1 MLDAHHIWRPTFQ
14 TSEPI
19 RNLSTTGN
27 ACNSK
32 AGEVDKGVSLGFA
45 GKPVWYATC
54 SRSND
59 RPPSITW
66 KVLEKDTQ
74 CTPLAS
80 TDMSTH
86 AHIHWYTHVHTHIG
100 ALNMHKLTQLHTHQ
114 ISTLNRLL
122 LFYISSQYSNLFY
135 IVYRTLGLTKRPEK
149 TRSKRRLFPQNL
161 HTLL

>member
-1 MLDAHHIWRPTFQ
+1 MPTIFDDLHFKPQNPLEIWAQQGMPVIPRLGRWIKEFPWGLLESQFDMLHVPGPMTD
-14 TSEPI
+14 
-19 RNLSTTGN
+19 
-27 ACNSK
+27 
-32 AGEVDKGVSLGFA
+32 
-45 GKPVWYATC
+45 
-54 SRSND
+54 
-59 RPPSITW
+59 PPLSITW
-66 KVLEKDTQ
+66 KVLKKDTQ
-74 CTPLAS
+74 CTPMAS

-149 TRSKRRLFPQNL
+149 TRSKCRLFPQNL